1 MIFND
6 TTASN
11 IQKSVCTLIGFVP
24 VNKERS
30 SLR

>member
-24 VNKERS
+24 VNKEGHH
-30 SLR
+30 